1 MDLMNICFKRE
12 IAVEIGRAIRG
23 AYQDKLPEIFDA
35 FKIDEAGFE
44 DFFESKLEIPKDI
57 KLGDYAFPTF
67 VLAKIVREKPPEIA
81 QKIAETL
88 DKQSFSVAGPYINCS
103 VSTSRVAQA
112 ILPLI
117 FEQGGKYGG
126 STVGAGKKI
135 VIDFSSPNIAKP
147 FGVGHLRSTA
157 IGNSLYRIFE
167 KLGFECVGVNHLGDW
182 GTQFGKMILAF
193 IKWGDRTELEKEPV
207 KYLYD
212 LYVRFHREEE
222 ENPVLSDEARS
233 WFKRLEDGD
242 SEAVELWN
250 LFKDYSL
257 REFERIYDILGI
269 RFDHYTGESFYN
281 DKMDGVIERLEKAG
295 LTKMSQGALIVDLE
309 EYGMTPC
316 LLRKADGATLYATR
330 DLAGIFYRH
339 EKFDF
344 HKAIYVV
351 GAAQQEHFKQVFK
364 VIELLGEAY
373 AERLVH
379 VEFGW
384 IKFADKA
391 MSTRKGTVIFLED
404 VIETATQKATEI
416 IRKKNPDL
424 PDLEATARM
433 IGLGAIIF
441 ADLGVKKHKDV
452 NFSWEEVLN
461 FEGETG
467 PYLQYTHARLSAL
480 QRKYGQEVTA
490 TVDFRLFQSLEEKA
504 LLMHLHRFG
513 NVVEMAAERYE
524 PNFIAEYLL
533 ELAAIFNRFYQR
545 KDAQGQLIKIISDN
559 EPETS
564 ARMLLVA
571 AVREVMKEGLRLM
584 GIEAPVEM

>member
-1 MDLMNICFKRE
+1 MDISFKNE
-12 IAVEIGRAIRG
+12 IATAIGRAVRS
-23 AYQDKLPEIFDA
+23 AYGDKLPEIYGA
-35 FKIDEAGFE
+35 FKTDETGF
-44 DFFESKLEIPKDI
+44 DVFIESKLEIPKDI

-67 VLAKIVREKPPEIA
+67 VLAKIVREKPVEIA
-81 QKIAETL
+81 GKIAGLL
-88 DKQSFSVAGPYINCS
+88 DNDSFSVAGPYINCT
-103 VSTSRVAQA
+103 VSTSRVAET
-112 ILPLI
+112 ILPQI
-117 FEQGGKYGG
+117 FERGGGFGG
-126 STVGAGKKI
+126 STIGEGKKI

-193 IKWGDRTELEKEPV
+193 IKWGDRKELEKEPV

-222 ENPVLSDEARS
+222 EDPSLSDDARN
-233 WFKRLEDGD
+233 WFRKLEKGD

-257 REFERIYDILGI
+257 REFERIYKILGI
-269 RFDHYTGESFYN
+269 KFDHYTGESFYN
-281 DKMDGVIERLEKAG
+281 DKMDAVIERLDKAG

-316 LLRKADGATLYATR
+316 LLRKADGATLYSTR

-339 EKFDF
+339 ESYDF
-344 HKAIYVV
+344 HKAVYVV
-351 GAAQQEHFKQVFK
+351 GSAQQDHFKQVFK
-364 VIELLGEAY
+364 VIELLGEDY
-373 AERLVH
+373 ADRLVH
-379 VEFGW
+379 VGFGW

-404 VIETATQKATEI
+404 VIDTATRKATEI
-416 IRKKNPDL
+416 IMKKNPDL
-424 PDLEATARM
+424 PDIEATAQM

-480 QRKYGQEVTA
+480 LRKYEKDVA
-490 TVDFRLFQSLEEKA
+490 ADVDFGLFQSLEEKA
-504 LLMHLHRFG
+504 LLMHLYRFDS
-513 NVVEMAAERYE
+513 VIEIAAEKYE

-533 ELAAIFNRFYQR
+533 ELAAVFNRFYQR
-545 KDAQGQLIKIISDN
+545 KDTHGKLIKIISDN
-559 EPETS
+559 EQETG

-571 AVREVMKEGLRLM
+571 GVRTVMKEGLRLM
-584 GIEAPVEM
+584 GIEAPEQM